1 MVILAIGFRPNS
13 DLGKGKIETLANGA
27 YIVDERQQTSI
38 KDVYAIGDCATVL
51 FNPTG
56 EKSYIA
62 LATNA
67 VRSGLI
73 AGHNVCSKDLAT
85 VGVQGSNAI
94 NIYDLK
100 MLSTGLSEQK
110 AKQLGIE
117 VETTSFEDVQKAT
130 FIEETNPKVKLKIVY
145 EKKSRVIIGA
155 QMASTYDMSMGI
167 HMFSLAIQ
175 EKLTIDK
182 LKLLDIFF
190 LPHFNQPYNY
200 ITMAALSAK

>member
-1 MVILAIGFRPNS
+1 
-13 DLGKGKIETLANGA
+13 
-27 YIVDERQQTSI
+27 
-38 KDVYAIGDCATVL
+38 
-51 FNPTG
+51 
-56 EKSYIA
+56 
-62 LATNA
+62 
-67 VRSGLI
+67 
-73 AGHNVCSKDLAT
+73 
-85 VGVQGSNAI
+85 
-94 NIYDLK
+94 